1 MNDKTATAGSL
12 IPVERIERS
21 ILLIR
26 GQKVMLDRDLAYL
39 YGVPTK
45 VLNQTVKRHIDRF
58 PDDFMFQ
65 LTMEEARVWWDQVR
79 AVRLRSQI
87 VTLEKGQHIKYRPYA
102 FTEHGILMLS
112 SVLNSKR
119 AIQVNIEIMRTFVRL
134 RRILA
139 SHSELARKLDALEKK
154 YDAQFKIV
162 FDAIHQLMAPPEPE
176 PPKKRIGFLVE
187 EPHVPYKSSKGYKK
201 RKRQ

>member
-1 MNDKTATAGSL
+1 MNDKMATAGSL

-26 GQKVMLDRDLAYL
+26 GQRVMLDRDLAYL

-45 VLNQTVKRHIDRF
+45 VLNQTVKRHMDRF

-65 LTMEEARVWWDQVR
+65 LTMEEARVWWEQVR

-87 VTLEKGQHIKYRPYA
+87 VTLERGQHIKYRPYA

-119 AIQVNIEIMRTFVRL
+119 AIHPVR
-134 RRILA
+134 
-139 SHSELARKLDALEKK
+139 D
-154 YDAQFKIV
+154 
-162 FDAIHQLMAPPEPE
+162 
-176 PPKKRIGFLVE
+176 
-187 EPHVPYKSSKGYKK
+187 YKSCTMFM
-201 RKRQ
+201 